1 MRLTERKY
9 GEIVSSKREKEPI
22 QCSTFCNNCSQG
34 TGNCNY
40 VKEMVEKLA
49 KYEDLEE
56 QCIAENQCGIGELL
70 MKWKAFFDDIAELY
84 EYRKAEEQGLLLRLP
99 CKVGDTLFQKRKDGM
114 HEYKFIGVVYDIF
127 NKEWMLEIALQ
138 INGSRWCKTVFSMRC
153 VGETVFLTREE
164 AEAALA
170 EKGGV

>member
-1 MRLTERKY
+1 MERLTERKY

-70 MKWKAFFDDIAELY
+70 MKWKAFFGDIAELY

-99 CKVGDTLFQKRKDGM
+99 CPVGTKVYALVNECEEMYEPSSWYTTIS
-114 HEYKFIGVVYDIF
+114 EEKFDFYMIDVFG
-127 NKEWMLEIALQ
+127 KE
-138 INGSRWCKTVFSMRC
+138 
-153 VGETVFLTREE
+153 VFLTREE
-164 AEAALA
+164 AEAAIA
-170 EKGGV
+170 EKGGAE